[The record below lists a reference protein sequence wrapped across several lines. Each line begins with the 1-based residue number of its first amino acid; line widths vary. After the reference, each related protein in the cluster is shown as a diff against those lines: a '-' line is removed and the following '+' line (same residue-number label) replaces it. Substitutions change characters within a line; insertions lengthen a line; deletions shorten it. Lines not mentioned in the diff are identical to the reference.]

1 MSSIQE
7 TGVRSPGR
15 VLWKNLRIVP
25 PGWQSGPV
33 PLCDLAVE
41 GERIAWLGN
50 AGGAPA
56 GFRAAQQ
63 HDLGGA
69 LVTPGL
75 VDCHTHLVHGGQRA
89 DEFALRLAGASY
101 EDIARQGGGI
111 VSSVRATRAADED
124 TLFQQ
129 ALARLDALR
138 AEGVTAIEIKS
149 GYGLDLAAER
159 KMLRVARR
167 LGDARPVTVR
177 TTFLGAHA
185 LPPEYAGRADDY
197 IDLVCDVMLPALH
210 DEGLVDAVDVFCEN
224 IGFSLAQSER
234 VLQAA
239 TQRGL
244 AVKMHAEQLS
254 LMGGAALAAR
264 YGALS
269 ADHLEWLDEAGVQAM
284 RQAGMVAVLLPG
296 AYYFLRDTHQPP
308 IDLLRRHG
316 VPMALATDC
325 NPGTSPAT
333 SLLLMMNMAC
343 TLFRMTV
350 AEALD
355 GVTRH
360 AADALGAPGVS
371 GRLAVGHP
379 ADFVVWDIDSPAE
392 LAYWMGLPR
401 CRMSVRQGSIA
412 FQSTR

>member
-1 MSSIQE
+1 MAAGP
-7 TGVRSPGR
+7 T
-15 VLWKNLRIVP
+15 LWRNLRLVP
-25 PGWQSGPV
+25 PGWSSGDIAA
-33 PLCDLAVE
+33 CDLLTE
-41 GERIAWLGN
+41 GSRITWLG
-50 AGGAPA
+50 APGQAPA
-56 GFRAAQQ
+56 DLASGAA
-63 HDLGGA
+63 HRDLGSA

-75 VDCHTHLVHGGQRA
+75 VDCHTHLIHGGQRA
-89 DEFALRLAGASY
+89 DEFAMRLAGASY
-101 EDIARQGGGI
+101 EAIARQGGGI
-111 VSSVRATRAADED
+111 LSSVRATRAASEDE
-124 TLFQQ
+124 LFAQ
-129 ALARLDALR
+129 ALRRLDALR

-149 GYGLDLAAER
+149 GYGLDLATER

-167 LGDARPVTVR
+167 LGEARPVTVR

-185 LPPEYAGRADDY
+185 LPPEYAGRADEY
-197 IDLVCDVMLPALH
+197 IDLVCDTMLPVLD

-254 LMGGAALAAR
+254 LMGGTALAAR

-269 ADHLEWLDEAGVQAM
+269 ADHLEYLDEAGVKVM
-284 RQAGMVAVLLPG
+284 RDAGMVAVLLPG
-296 AYYFLRDTHQPP
+296 AFYFLRETRRPP
-308 IDLLRRHG
+308 VGLLRRYG

-325 NPGTSPAT
+325 NPGTSPST

-350 AEALD
+350 GEALD

-360 AADALGAPGVS
+360 AADALGAASVS

-379 ADFVVWDIDSPAE
+379 ADFVAWHVDSPAE
-392 LAYWMGLPR
+392 LAYWTGLPR
-401 CRMSVRQGSIA
+401 CRLVVRHGEVVHEA
-412 FQSTR
+412 VL

>member
-1 MSSIQE
+1 MAAGP
-7 TGVRSPGR
+7 T
-15 VLWKNLRIVP
+15 LWRNLRLVP
-25 PGWQSGPV
+25 PGWSSGDIAA
-33 PLCDLAVE
+33 CDLLTE
-41 GERIAWLGN
+41 GGRITWLG
-50 AGGAPA
+50 APGQAPA
-56 GFRAAQQ
+56 DLASAAA
-63 HDLGGA
+63 HRDLGSA

-75 VDCHTHLVHGGQRA
+75 VDCHTHLIHGGQRA
-89 DEFALRLAGASY
+89 DEFAMRLAGASY
-101 EDIARQGGGI
+101 EAIARQGGGI
-111 VSSVRATRAADED
+111 LSSVRATRAASEDE
-124 TLFQQ
+124 LFAQ
-129 ALARLDALR
+129 ALRRLDALR

-149 GYGLDLAAER
+149 GYGLNLATER

-167 LGDARPVTVR
+167 LGEARPVTVR

-185 LPPEYAGRADDY
+185 LPPEYAGRADEY
-197 IDLVCDVMLPALH
+197 IDLVCDTMLPVLD

-254 LMGGAALAAR
+254 RMGGTALAAR

-269 ADHLEWLDEAGVQAM
+269 ADHLEYLDEAGVKVM
-284 RQAGMVAVLLPG
+284 RDAGMVAVLLPG
-296 AYYFLRDTHQPP
+296 AFYFLRETRRPP
-308 IDLLRRHG
+308 IGLLRRHG

-325 NPGTSPAT
+325 NPGTSPST

-350 AEALD
+350 GEALD

-360 AADALGAPGVS
+360 AADALGAASVS

-379 ADFVVWDIDSPAE
+379 ADFVAWHVDSPAE
-392 LAYWMGLPR
+392 LAYWTGLPR
-401 CRMSVRQGSIA
+401 CRLVVRHGEVVHEA
-412 FQSTR
+412 VL